1 MSGYVED
8 DEILGRAY
16 DHRLVR
22 RLWRF
27 VSPYRGT
34 AVLAIVLLLAE
45 KLAFL
50 GLPFF
55 LGCVVDLLAGNLDLG
70 RAPWVPEAWRP
81 AAAALPL
88 GRQLLVLVAAY
99 GGLMLASFLAT
110 IAHTYLTGLMGA
122 HVVRD
127 MRRELF
133 AHIQRLPMATFDRTP
148 VGRWIT
154 RITNDVVAIS
164 ELFTTGIIV
173 AFGDL
178 VLLLGI
184 IVVLAVVHWKLAL
197 ASLSVLPVLFFMTW
211 VFRAKARS
219 AFRQVRMFLARI
231 NAYLQ
236 ESVSGAAVTMLF
248 ARQAEN
254 ARRFKGLVEDHYGS
268 CLSNLRIHAM
278 YVSLITLVTGISLAA
293 AVGYGG
299 WLVATGALAL
309 GQLVAFLWYLGHFV
323 QPVQDLADKYNVFQS
338 AMASAERI
346 FKILDTPKEEEPA
359 GRGEGTGERGEE
371 EKTTRGAEI
380 DFRNVTFAYGKE
392 PILKGISFRVA
403 PGERVAVVGSTG
415 SGKTTL
421 VNLLCRFYDL
431 QEGEIRVDGVD
442 IGRMPR
448 AYARSK
454 VALVLQEPVI
464 FSGDVY
470 SNIRLGESAIPDD
483 AVHAAAERVR
493 AGDFLRDLPEG
504 FRTVLPERGST
515 LSSGQRQLITYARAL
530 AFDRPVLILDEA
542 TAHIDPETE
551 ALIQEGLETLMA
563 GRTTIIIAH
572 RLATL
577 REAHRILVMDRGRL
591 VEEGTHRELLAKGG
605 IYARMHAYQY
615 A

>member
-27 VSPYRGT
+27 VRPYRGT
-34 AVLAIVLLLAE
+34 AVLAVVLLLSE

-55 LGCVVDLLAGNLDLG
+55 LGCVVDLLAGNFSLAEARWL
-70 RAPWVPEAWRP
+70 PEGWRP
-81 AAAALPL
+81 AAAALPP

-110 IAHTYLTGLMGA
+110 VAHTYLTGLMGA
-122 HVVRD
+122 RVVRD

-133 AHIQRLPMATFDRTP
+133 GHIQRLPMATFDRTP

-184 IVVLAVVHWKLAL
+184 IVVLVVVHWKLAL
-197 ASLSVLPVLFFMTW
+197 ASLAVLPVLLLMTW
-211 VFRAKARS
+211 AFRAKARA

-254 ARRFKGLVEDHYGS
+254 ARRYRVLVDDHYGA
-268 CLSNLRIHAM
+268 CISNLRVHAM

-293 AVGYGG
+293 AIGYGG
-299 WLVATGALAL
+299 WLVATGVLAL

-323 QPVQDLADKYNVFQS
+323 QPVQDLADKYNIFQS

-346 FKILDTPKEEEPA
+346 FKILDTPREGEPEA
-359 GRGEGTGERGEE
+359 PAREARSVPREAQ
-371 EKTTRGAEI
+371 KGAEI
-380 DFRNVTFAYGKE
+380 EFRNVTFAYGKE
-392 PILKGISFRVA
+392 PILRDISFRVA

-431 QEGEIRVDGVD
+431 REGEIRVDGVD
-442 IGRMPR
+442 IGKAPR

-470 SNIRLGESAIPDD
+470 SNIRLGESMIPDD

-530 AFDRPVLILDEA
+530 AYDRPVLILDEA

-577 REAHRILVMDRGRL
+577 KQADRILVMDRGRL
-591 VEEGTHRELLAKGG
+591 AEEGTHRQLLAKGG

>member
-1 MSGYVED
+1 MSGFIED
-8 DEILGRAY
+8 DEILGKAFDRQI
-16 DHRLVR
+16 VR

-27 VSPYRGT
+27 VRPYR
-34 AVLAIVLLLAE
+34 LMAIGALGLLLAE
-45 KLAFL
+45 KLLFL
-50 GLPFF
+50 GLPF
-55 LGCVVDLLAGNLDLG
+55 VLG
-70 RAPWVPEAWRP
+70 RVIDLFQGAFSLSDLAWLPDAWRSACAGMAP
-81 AAAALPL
+81 
-88 GRQLLVLVAAY
+88 GRQLLILVGAY
-99 GGLMLASFLAT
+99 AGLMLANLVAN
-110 IAHTYLTGLMGA
+110 IAHSWLTGLMGA
-122 HVVRD
+122 RVVRD
-127 MRRELF
+127 MRGELF
-133 AHIQRLPMATFDRTP
+133 GHIQRLPMATFDRTP

-178 VLLLGI
+178 ALLAG
-184 IVVLAVVHWKLAL
+184 IVVVLFVVHWKLAL
-197 ASLSVLPVLFFMTW
+197 VSLAVMPLLVCLTV

-248 ARQAEN
+248 ARQGEN
-254 ARRFKGLVEDHYGS
+254 TRRFNALVDDHFGA
-268 CLSNLRIHAM
+268 CVGNLRVHAM
-278 YVSLITLVTGISLAA
+278 YVSLITLVTGISLALA
-293 AVGYGG
+293 IGYGG
-299 WLVATGALAL
+299 WLVASGALAL

-323 QPVQDLADKYNVFQS
+323 QPVQDLADKYNIFQA

-346 FKILDTPKEEEPA
+346 FRILDTPKEKEPDIPVREA
-359 GRGEGTGERGEE
+359 RSVQREAR
-371 EKTTRGAEI
+371 KGAAIE
-380 DFRNVTFAYGKE
+380 FRNVTFGYGGE
-392 PILKGISFRVA
+392 PVLKDVSFRVA
-403 PGERVAVVGSTG
+403 PGERIAVVGSTG

-442 IGRMPR
+442 IGKAPR
-448 AYARSK
+448 AFARSR

-464 FSGDVY
+464 FSGDVFA
-470 SNIRLGESAIPDD
+470 NIRLGEAAIPDA
-483 AVHAAAERVR
+483 AVEEAAENVR
-493 AGDFLRDLPEG
+493 AGAFIRELPDG

-530 AFDRPVLILDEA
+530 AFDRPVLVLDEA

-551 ALIQEGLETLMA
+551 ALIQEGLETLMK
-563 GRTTIIIAH
+563 GRTTVIIAH

-577 REAHRILVMDRGRL
+577 READRILVMERGRL
-591 VEEGTHRELLAKGG
+591 AETGTHAELVARGG